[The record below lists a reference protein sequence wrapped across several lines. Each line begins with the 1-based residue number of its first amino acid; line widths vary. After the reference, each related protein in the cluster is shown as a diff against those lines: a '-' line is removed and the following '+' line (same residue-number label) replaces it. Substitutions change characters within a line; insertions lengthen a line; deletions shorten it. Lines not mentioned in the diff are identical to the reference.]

1 MNFKVGDSVTP
12 KKHPLLKGVVKKIGK
27 SFDDK
32 PLYILDN
39 GTMHTEEELT

>member
-1 MNFKVGDSVTP
+1 MIKVGDTVIP
-12 KKHPLLKGVVKKIGK
+12 KTRPLLKGTVKKIGK

-39 GTMHTEEELT
+39 GCLFTEEEL

>member
-1 MNFKVGDSVTP
+1 MIKIGDMVISKRCPT
-12 KKHPLLKGVVKKIGK
+12 LKGVVKKIGK

-39 GTMHTEEELT
+39 GCMFTEEELK

>member
-1 MNFKVGDSVTP
+1 MKKIGDIVIP
-12 KKHPLLKGVVKKIGK
+12 KKQPLLKGKVIKIGK

-39 GTMHTEEELT
+39 HCMYTEEELE